1 MMTTSQHSPERAEL
15 TNIVREGYD
24 SPQLNDHKQ
33 SCGLA
38 SAEGKPACIMP
49 SDSNFA
55 AGKFCTYSKDPI
67 TMNENIQLNEHNKAE
82 SPPMHTADHILNQT
96 MVRTHRLQART

>member
-1 MMTTSQHSPERAEL
+1 MKYEYMMTTSQHSPERAEL

-49 SDSNFA
+49 SDSKFA
-55 AGKFCTYSKDPI
+55 EG
-67 TMNENIQLNEHNKAE
+67 NAE
-82 SPPMHTADHILNQT
+82 YPPMHNGESNISQT
-96 MVRTHRLQART
+96 F

>member
-1 MMTTSQHSPERAEL
+1 MTTSQHSPERATL

-24 SPQLNDHKQ
+24 TPPLNDHKQ

-49 SDSNFA
+49 SDSKFA
-55 AGKFCTYSKDPI
+55 EG
-67 TMNENIQLNEHNKAE
+67 NAE
-82 SPPMHTADHILNQT
+82 YPPMHIGKFDVSPINQEQ
-96 MVRTHRLQART
+96 RKL